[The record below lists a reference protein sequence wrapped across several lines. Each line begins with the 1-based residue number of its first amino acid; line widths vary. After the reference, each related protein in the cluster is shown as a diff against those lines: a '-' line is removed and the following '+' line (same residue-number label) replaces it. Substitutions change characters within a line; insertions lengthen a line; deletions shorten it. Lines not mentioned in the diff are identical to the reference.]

1 MGIKLVSGQL
11 PNNCMRFGL
20 ISCLLVAPLRPQAAE
35 LQDPVAFIKQMP
47 YCQVVKE
54 LALARCLAQV
64 SESDKTFS
72 LDAARTANAMREWM
86 PFDIESGDEKIN
98 ALIGKFKSRVNDFH
112 SEAKTQSQ
120 GVTLNCLRL
129 YHSPELDELSRQ
141 VIAGNPDRTWDQDN
155 AK

>member
-1 MGIKLVSGQL
+1 MKKLVT
-11 PNNCMRFGL
+11 FGL
-20 ISCLLVAPLRPQAAE
+20 VSVFLSISQQSLARE
-35 LQDPVAFIKQMP
+35 IQDPVAFIKQMP
-47 YCQVVKE
+47 YYQVVKE

-64 SESDKTFS
+64 SESDKAFS

-98 ALIGKFKSRVNDFH
+98 ALIDKFKSRINAFH
-112 SEAKTQSQ
+112 SEAKTKSQ

-129 YHSPELDELSRQ
+129 YHSPELDKLSRQ
-141 VIAGNPDRTWDQDN
+141 VIAGNPDRTWNQDN